1 MVVLTPG
8 IFNSAYYEHSF
19 LADEMGAELVQG
31 TDMEISNGE
40 VMIRTTSGTEK
51 VDVIYRRVDD
61 DFIDPLSFNS
71 KSMLGT
77 PGLFDAYRKNIVLAN
92 APGAGIADDKA
103 IYSYM
108 PEIIKFY
115 TGETPLLDNIPTW
128 KCSDAERICS
138 RKFKGAGCQRSTWF
152 RRLWDAYRTG
162 S

>member
-1 MVVLTPG
+1 
-8 IFNSAYYEHSF
+8 
-19 LADEMGAELVQG
+19 MGAELVQG
-31 TDMEISNGE
+31 TDMEISNGQ

-77 PGLFDAYRKNIVLAN
+77 PGLFDTYRKGNIVLAN

-115 TGETPLLDNIPTW
+115 TGETCFFLLKKAVTLIIHQ
-128 KCSDAERICS
+128 S
-138 RKFKGAGCQRSTWF
+138 F
-152 RRLWDAYRTG
+152 RRLDIMKHGNLYT
-162 S
+162 